1 MNYLTL
7 GQVMILAELVT
18 GIETKTLELVSRVE
32 LLSSAVEAPNSSFD
46 GQEFFETFELKAAVL
61 CSRIAKNH
69 ALPDGNKRL
78 AWQSLVMFCRIN
90 DFDLV
95 TSEDDAVETIIK
107 VASGEINENELAKW
121 VKAKVIEKIF

>member
-32 LLSSAVEAPNSSFD
+32 LLSSAVEAPSSSFD

>member
-18 GIETKTLELVSRVE
+18 GIDTKTLNLISRVE
-32 LLSSAVEAPNSSFD
+32 LLSSAVEAPDSSFD
-46 GQEFFETFELKAAVL
+46 GQDFFETFELKAAVL

-78 AWQSLVMFCRIN
+78 AWQSLVMFCRLN
-90 DFDLV
+90 NFDLI

-107 VASGEINENELAKW
+107 VASGEMKEEDLSIWIKNKLVNK
-121 VKAKVIEKIF
+121 KY

>member
-7 GQVMILAELVT
+7 GQVMAELVT
-18 GIETKTLELVSRVE
+18 GIGTKTLELVSRVE
-32 LLSSAVEAPNSSFD
+32 LLSSAVEAPSSSFD
-46 GQEFFETFELKAAVL
+46 GQEFFETFELKAAVI

-121 VKAKVIEKIF
+121 VKAKVIAKIY

>member
-18 GIETKTLELVSRVE
+18 GIDTKTLNLISRVE
-32 LLSSAVEAPNSSFD
+32 LLSSAVEAPDSSFD
-46 GQEFFETFELKAAVL
+46 GQDFFETFELKAAVL
-61 CSRIAKNH
+61 CSRIAINH

-78 AWQSLVMFCRIN
+78 AWQSLVMFCQLN
-90 DFDLV
+90 NFDLI

-107 VASGEINENELAKW
+107 VASGEMKEEDLSIWIKNKLVNK
-121 VKAKVIEKIF
+121 KY

>member
-18 GIETKTLELVSRVE
+18 GIDTKTLNLISRVE
-32 LLSSAVEAPNSSFD
+32 LLSSAVEAPDSSFG
-46 GQEFFETFELKAAVL
+46 GQDFFETFELKAAVL

-78 AWQSLVMFCRIN
+78 AWQSLVMFCRLN
-90 DFDLV
+90 NFDLI

-107 VASGEINENELAKW
+107 VASGEMKEEDLSIWIKNKLVNK
-121 VKAKVIEKIF
+121 KY